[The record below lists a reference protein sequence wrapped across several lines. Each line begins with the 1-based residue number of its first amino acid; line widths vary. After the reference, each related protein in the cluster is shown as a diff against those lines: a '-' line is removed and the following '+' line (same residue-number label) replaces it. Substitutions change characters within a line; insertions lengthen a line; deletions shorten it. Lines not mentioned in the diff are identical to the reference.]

1 MMMVETMQTDPGA
14 TPTATAPADAATQ
27 AATPARTV
35 YLNGDF
41 LPSDR
46 ATISVDDRGFLFGD
60 GIYEVTR
67 VLRGRTVEPGRH
79 RQRLERGLRALAIG
93 MTTAELD
100 ALDGVAERLI
110 RDNGLADADAMIYL
124 QITRGAAFPRTHQF
138 PSPDTRPTVY
148 LSAATV
154 PDRTELRARGAAAI
168 TVPDVRW
175 ARCDL
180 KTVNLLPNALARQ
193 QAAAAG
199 VYEALFVRDG
209 VLLEGSQTNLFA
221 VIDGELRT
229 APQSNYIL
237 PGVTRDVVLEVAR
250 SAGVHVR
257 EFPILADEIP
267 RATELFVTST
277 TSDVMP
283 IVRLDAKPI
292 GDGHPGIV
300 TGQLHAGFMERIS

>member
-1 MMMVETMQTDPGA
+1 MIETMQTSPDA
-14 TPTATAPADAATQ
+14 AATAAAGGVTAAVPAV
-27 AATPARTV
+27 RTV
-35 YLNGDF
+35 YLNGDY

-60 GIYEVTR
+60 GVYEVTR

-79 RQRLERGLRALAIG
+79 RQRLERGLRALAIEV
-93 MTTAELD
+93 AAPQLD
-100 ALDGVAERLI
+100 ALDAVAARLI
-110 RDNGLADADAMIYL
+110 EENGLADADAMIYL

-138 PSPDTRPTVY
+138 PPAGTRPTIY
-148 LSAATV
+148 LSAA
-154 PDRTELRARGAAAI
+154 PLAGKDELRARGATAI

-199 VYEALFVRDG
+199 AYEALFVRDG

-221 VIDGELRT
+221 VVDGELRT
-229 APQSNYIL
+229 APRTNYIL
-237 PGVTRDVVLEVAR
+237 PGVTRDVVLELAR
-250 SAGVHVR
+250 AAGLQVR
-257 EFPILADEIP
+257 EFPILLDEVA

-283 IVRLDAKPI
+283 IVRLDGREV
-292 GDGHPGIV
+292 GDGVPGAV
-300 TGQLHAGFMERIS
+300 AGQLYAAFMERLR